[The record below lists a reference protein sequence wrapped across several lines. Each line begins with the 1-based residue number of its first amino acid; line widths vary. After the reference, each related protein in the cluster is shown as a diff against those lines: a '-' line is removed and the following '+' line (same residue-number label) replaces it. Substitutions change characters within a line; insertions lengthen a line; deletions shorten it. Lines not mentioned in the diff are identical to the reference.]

1 MKNLSYFFT
10 ALGVCL
16 MFFTLYIMFNPGDYQ
31 DRDFALS
38 LFFGILISFIGFTL
52 ETHTRPSDS
61 RYQRDHK
68 RRLLRTSYSVVI
80 LSAIMVVL
88 TLIWL

>member
-1 MKNLSYFFT
+1 
-10 ALGVCL
+10 

-31 DRDFALS
+31 DRDFVLG
-38 LFFGILISFIGFTL
+38 LFSGILISFIGFTL

>member
-1 MKNLSYFFT
+1 MKHLSYFFT
-10 ALGVCL
+10 ALGICL
-16 MFFTLYIMFNPGDYQ
+16 MFFTLYIMFNPSDYQ
-31 DRDFALS
+31 DKDFALG
-38 LFFGILISFIGFTL
+38 LFSGILISFIGFTL

-80 LSAIMVVL
+80 LSAIMVVV

>member
-10 ALGVCL
+10 ALGVFL
-16 MFFTLYIMFNPGDYQ
+16 MLFTLYIMFNPSDYQ
-31 DRDFALS
+31 DRDFVLG
-38 LFFGILISFIGFTL
+38 LFSGILISFIGFTL
-52 ETHTRPSDS
+52 EAHTRPADS

-88 TLIWL
+88 TLIWF